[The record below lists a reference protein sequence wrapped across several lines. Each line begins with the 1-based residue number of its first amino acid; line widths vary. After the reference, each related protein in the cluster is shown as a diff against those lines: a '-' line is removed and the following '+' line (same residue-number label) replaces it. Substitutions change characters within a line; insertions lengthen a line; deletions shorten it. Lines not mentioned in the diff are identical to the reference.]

1 VEIHP
6 FGRQIPDGGYP
17 KTFIP
22 AFSSTVVISGT
33 SLQTGTFTNANSLY
47 AHCQVQ
53 ATSVQADGLWTQH
66 FASTSPSSEVGTF
79 SLSISSVGSITAT
92 DAGPQWRGSHGQ
104 LSATLPASPYTPDA
118 GAVTVNVTF

>member
-92 DAGPQWRGSHGQ
+92 DAARNGEARTGSSQQPSLRPRIRPMPG
-104 LSATLPASPYTPDA
+104 L
-118 GAVTVNVTF
+118 